1 MSLFS
6 LFSWLCI
13 NFVKICCISYNRI
26 MIFFRTLPRL
36 VYLRFNKTTLTIYQN
51 YIQSYK
57 PITIINFLL
66 IFNFIHL

>member
-6 LFSWLCI
+6 LFSWFCI
-13 NFVKICCISYNRI
+13 KFVKICCISYTRI
-26 MIFFRTLPRL
+26 MIFLRTLPRL